1 MSALPLN
8 EVLGDFEDAILHIKD
23 RAAKKE
29 ITLVADSIRLGGAI
43 LKFYPEMLAAQLNG
57 RLLPERQNSPN
68 IRRLLEQC
76 DEVGLQHN
84 GLVPTFHCMHTPGGP
99 LKYSMEGHQFAI
111 FAMRLTSD
119 KRYIV
124 SVSNRFITFD
134 VVTSDLA
141 RQVYPGVEGL
151 MMDLELSPDD
161 KYAAAFTNNFQIIL
175 VNNLVSEH
183 LVIDNPFQ
191 EEAAAGSKREGR
203 VQGLRLLD
211 NKLVV
216 IGARAWA
223 VLNMAGE
230 VERRVVVPSTED
242 CQYIHSV
249 SMISLTAASLL
260 MWSGLE
266 TSTAI
271 TLKTYR
277 GNWAL
282 PSPSLFSCFLQTG
295 SGVRTCSVR
304 VEWW

>member
-1 MSALPLN
+1 MNL
-8 EVLGDFEDAILHIKD
+8 
-23 RAAKKE
+23 
-29 ITLVADSIRLGGAI
+29 
-43 LKFYPEMLAAQLNG
+43 Q
-57 RLLPERQNSPN
+57 
-68 IRRLLEQC
+68 
-76 DEVGLQHN
+76 VGLQHN

-183 LVIDNPFQ
+183 IVIANPFQ
-191 EEAAAGSKREGR
+191 ADPAGCSKRDGS
-203 VQGLRLLD
+203 VQGLRLLE

-216 IGARAWA
+216 IGSRGW
-223 VLNMAGE
+223 VVMNMSGE
-230 VERRVVVPSTED
+230 VERRVMVPGRSSST
-242 CQYIHSV
+242 YLHSIT
-249 SMISLTAASLL
+249 MISLSSASVV

-266 TSTAI
+266 TSTGM
-271 TLKTYR
+271 TLKTYQ
-277 GNWAL
+277 GNSPL
-282 PSPSLFSCFLQTG
+282 PPSSSCNIPG
-295 SGVRTCSVR
+295 
-304 VEWW
+304 

>member
-1 MSALPLN
+1 MFSQPCL
-8 EVLGDFEDAILHIKD
+8 
-23 RAAKKE
+23 
-29 ITLVADSIRLGGAI
+29 T
-43 LKFYPEMLAAQLNG
+43 FYLYLQ
-57 RLLPERQNSPN
+57 
-68 IRRLLEQC
+68 
-76 DEVGLQHN
+76 VGLQHN

-151 MMDLELSPDD
+151 MMDLELSSDD

-183 LVIDNPFQ
+183 LVIENPFQ
-191 EEAAAGSKREGR
+191 DEAGGCSKREGS

-216 IGARAWA
+216 IGSRGWA

-230 VERRVVVPSTED
+230 VERRVMVPGRPSSK
-242 CQYIHSV
+242 YIHSIRMV
-249 SMISLTAASLL
+249 SLTSASVV

-266 TSTAI
+266 SSTGM
-271 TLKTYR
+271 TLKTYQ
-277 GNWAL
+277 GQSPL
-282 PSPSLFSCFLQTG
+282 PFPRLVIFPVKTE
-295 SGVRTCSVR
+295 SGVRTSSVR
-304 VEWW
+304 VGWW

>member
-1 MSALPLN
+1 M
-8 EVLGDFEDAILHIKD
+8 
-23 RAAKKE
+23 
-29 ITLVADSIRLGGAI
+29 
-43 LKFYPEMLAAQLNG
+43 Q
-57 RLLPERQNSPN
+57 
-68 IRRLLEQC
+68 
-76 DEVGLQHN
+76 VGLQHN

-191 EEAAAGSKREGR
+191 DGPAGQSKRDSS

-216 IGARAWA
+216 IGSRGWA

-230 VERRVVVPSTED
+230 VERKVMVPE
-242 CQYIHSV
+242 
-249 SMISLTAASLL
+249 
-260 MWSGLE
+260 
-266 TSTAI
+266 
-271 TLKTYR
+271 
-277 GNWAL
+277 
-282 PSPSLFSCFLQTG
+282 SP
-295 SGVRTCSVR
+295 
-304 VEWW
+304 

>member
-1 MSALPLN
+1 M
-8 EVLGDFEDAILHIKD
+8 V
-23 RAAKKE
+23 
-29 ITLVADSIRLGGAI
+29 
-43 LKFYPEMLAAQLNG
+43 
-57 RLLPERQNSPN
+57 
-68 IRRLLEQC
+68 
-76 DEVGLQHN
+76 
-84 GLVPTFHCMHTPGGP
+84 
-99 LKYSMEGHQFAI
+99 
-111 FAMRLTSD
+111 
-119 KRYIV
+119 
-124 SVSNRFITFD
+124 RFITFD

-161 KYAAAFTNNFQIIL
+161 KYAAAFTNNYQIIL

-183 LVIDNPFQ
+183 LVIENPFQ
-191 EEAAAGSKREGR
+191 EEAGGCSKREGS

-216 IGARAWA
+216 IGSRGWA
-223 VLNMAGE
+223 VLNMVGE

-282 PSPSLFSCFLQTG
+282 PSPSLFSCFLLRR
-295 SGVRTCSVR
+295 GVV
-304 VEWW
+304 

>member
-223 VLNMAGE
+223 VLNMVGE

-242 CQYIHSV
+242 CQYILSV

-282 PSPSLFSCFLQTG
+282 PSPSLFSCFLLRR
-295 SGVRTCSVR
+295 GVV
-304 VEWW
+304 